1 MDLARVVADFR
12 AADDSVHALQQKLA
26 MCQITVAMMDQDED
40 FDAAQKYLYLRLMDN
55 LQHEVNPAHR
65 KLMIQ
70 ARRSLDLIQAE
81 HLSEADAL
89 RVWVQTFQP
98 QRPIEEYFR
107 SP

>member
-1 MDLARVVADFR
+1 MELARAVADFQ
-12 AADDSVHALQQKLA
+12 AADDVVHALRQKLA
-26 MCQITVAMMDQDED
+26 MCQITMAMMDQDED

-55 LQHEVNPAHR
+55 LQHELGPAHR
-65 KLMIQ
+65 KLMGQ
-70 ARRSLDLIQAE
+70 ARRSLDIIQAE
-81 HLSEADAL
+81 HLSEADAF